1 MILFSSQFNYL
12 ATSSQCR
19 LTFPAFLAR
28 SFMLMSPVN
37 PVKRKNLRF
46 GALCRNVIYV
56 VFYSW
61 FDFLSRLS
69 SALTYSTYDRFCPLN
84 TLDQADEK

>member
-46 GALCRNVIYV
+46 GGLCRNVIFRV
-56 VFYSW
+56 LLLV
-61 FDFLSRLS
+61 RLS
-69 SALTYSTYDRFCPLN
+69 FSSFICIDLFYL
-84 TLDQADEK
+84 